1 MPEFEP
7 TPELDARFSEP
18 GAAARP
24 WADVAEALTSA
35 ELFWLSTVR
44 RDGRPHVTPLPAIW
58 LDDALHVC
66 TGDQEQKAKNLA
78 ANPRCIMTTG
88 TNDMR
93 SGLDV
98 VVEGE
103 AARVT
108 DTAQLERLAA
118 LWKSKLDWDFTVDGD
133 AFRDEDGR
141 HGLVYAVLPTKVLAF
156 GKGPYSQT
164 RYRFG

>member
-7 TPELDARFSEP
+7 KEELDARFSEP
-18 GAAARP
+18 GAVARP
-24 WADVAEALTSA
+24 WADVAEVLTSS

-58 LDDALHVC
+58 LDDALHIC

-78 ANPRCIMTTG
+78 TNPRCILTTG

-118 LWKSKLDWDFTVDGD
+118 LWKTKLDWDFTVEGD
-133 AFRDEDGR
+133 AFGDEDGR
-141 HGLVYAVLPTKVLAF
+141 HGLVYAVLPSKVLAF
-156 GKGPYSQT
+156 SKGPYSQT